1 MTRNEELRKERR
13 KLKSKNKARTLIMS
27 QPKMSRLT

>member
-27 QPKMSRLT
+27 SIKKPRLT